1 MVRCVCLL
9 INNTLGCVGNQ
20 VYNINKLTEEATE
33 KKIMIMLV
41 EENLKEFLQSM
52 SIIFIFIDLFK
63 QKLNSPH
70 YGLRQPSA
78 CILIWKREFQSSLV
92 STAPVAV
99 NRNLRIVVSTF

>member
-9 INNTLGCVGNQ
+9 INNTLGCVDNE